1 MKILIDCDVL
11 LDVGLGREPFCNI
24 SGELPDYLES
34 NPGIGFIAWHSV
46 SNFFYIAA
54 KAKSRHEAKAFISD
68 LCQFIQIPPTSDKD
82 VSVALHLPMNDFEDA
97 LQCSA
102 ALLCGASFI
111 VTRNIADY
119 QNAPVRVVT
128 PEQILSIIKSTFEN
142 QD

>member
-54 KAKSRHEAKAFISD
+54 KAKSRQEAKAFISD
-68 LCQFIQIPPTSDKD
+68 LCQFMQIPPTSNRDI
-82 VSVALHLPMNDFEDA
+82 SVAINLPMNDFEDA
-97 LQCSA
+97 MQCSA
-102 ALLCGASFI
+102 ALSCGASLI
-111 VTRNIADY
+111 VNRNIEDY

-128 PEQILSIIKSTFEN
+128 PEQVLSMIKNNITES
-142 QD
+142 